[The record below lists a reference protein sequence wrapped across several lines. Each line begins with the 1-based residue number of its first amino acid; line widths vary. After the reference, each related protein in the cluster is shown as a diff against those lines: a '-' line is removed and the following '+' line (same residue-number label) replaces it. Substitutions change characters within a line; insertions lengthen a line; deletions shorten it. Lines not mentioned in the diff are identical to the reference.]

1 MNMFILKLSFI
12 NLKRRKSKNIINI
25 LMMSVIIFLLS
36 ICIEMSQIF
45 NLYIDRYLK
54 ESGSIIN
61 DIVMFNNINKI
72 FNILF
77 ILIIIISIISIIVT
91 INNFVSDRINEI
103 VLYKSIGYKNTHL
116 FQLLFFEN
124 IMILSIS
131 YIVSIILSNL
141 FIYIIIFVFKRYL
154 YINIMY
160 SIYTILSCDLIILI
174 IVCFMC
180 FFISIFMINKV
191 RKLSIKS
198 LID

>member
-72 FNILF
+72 LNILF

-160 SIYTILSCDLIILI
+160 SIYTILSCDLII
-174 IVCFMC
+174 VCFMC

>member
-54 ESGSIIN
+54 ESGS
-61 DIVMFNNINKI
+61 
-72 FNILF
+72 
-77 ILIIIISIISIIVT
+77 IISIISIIVT